1 MRHAGRRKEARPGPA
16 LPLGAPGILWAVPCG
31 VGPLRRPSQVVE
43 LPPQVSLCPRRWSAD
58 SGGELPSLAPAPLGR
73 AHVGTSFKV

>member
-31 VGPLRRPSQVVE
+31 VGPLRRPGQVIE
-43 LPPQVSLCPRRWSAD
+43 LPPQVSL
-58 SGGELPSLAPAPLGR
+58 LPQEV
-73 AHVGTSFKV
+73 VG